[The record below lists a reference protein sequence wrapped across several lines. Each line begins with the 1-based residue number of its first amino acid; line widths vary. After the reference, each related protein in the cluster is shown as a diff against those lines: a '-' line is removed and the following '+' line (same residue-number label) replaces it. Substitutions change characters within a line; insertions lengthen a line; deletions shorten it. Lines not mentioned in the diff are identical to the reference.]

1 MGSISWPSGTRTVS
15 GAQKLGSISEDW
27 VGREDGEEL
36 GSPSKSKFLSKFKL
50 TVRTRERH
58 RGPYGTLPDVCHICL
73 YLSLLPGGGLPI
85 IKDREREAARG
96 SSPVFLL
103 TPVSQ
108 IVPRCGHHYF
118 LTVILV
124 TSLNFCLF
132 LQIGVENLVKIQ
144 HLKN

>member
-15 GAQKLGSISEDW
+15 GAQKLRSISEGW

-36 GSPSKSKFLSKFKL
+36 GSPSKSKFVSKFKL
-50 TVRTRERH
+50 TVRARERH
-58 RGPYGTLPDVCHICL
+58 RRPYGILPDVCHICL
-73 YLSLLPGGGLPI
+73 YLSLLSGGGPPI

-103 TPVSQ
+103 IPVSQ
-108 IVPRCGHHYF
+108 IVLRCRHHYF

-124 TSLNFCLF
+124 SSLNFCLF
-132 LQIGVENLVKIQ
+132 LQMSGEPG
-144 HLKN
+144 